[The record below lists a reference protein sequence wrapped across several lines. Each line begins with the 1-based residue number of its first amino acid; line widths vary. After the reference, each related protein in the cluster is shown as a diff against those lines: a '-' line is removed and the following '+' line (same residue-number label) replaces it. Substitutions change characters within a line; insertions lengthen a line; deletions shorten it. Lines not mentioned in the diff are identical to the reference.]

1 MFYSWPLA
9 VTVQTFVEIGSA
21 VRKIFPDKKK
31 LTDRK
36 LKSSRTANAGRSTNN
51 SLISLSI
58 LFNFFNFF
66 PTLVFRGLKKIIII
80 IIIIYQLYVSRI
92 LSLLCCIIEYHSNV
106 CHLTVT
112 VNQSI
117 SQSINLT
124 VVYWRLKLMIWST
137 LERCLLWNSMSF
149 VCIKFAAKFSMSQ
162 IGAAIELSTTWS
174 ICSQS
179 PTFRR
184 LA

>member
-1 MFYSWPLA
+1 M
-9 VTVQTFVEIGSA
+9 QTFVEIGSA

-31 LTDRK
+31 TDRK

-117 SQSINLT
+117 NQLDSRVLT
-124 VVYWRLKLMIWST
+124 VKINDLIDARAMFALKLNVI
-137 LERCLLWNSMSF
+137 CVYQ
-149 VCIKFAAKFSMSQ
+149 VCCKIFHESDW
-162 IGAAIELSTTWS
+162 G
-174 ICSQS
+174 CN
-179 PTFRR
+179 
-184 LA
+184 